1 MKFFGMLTDLNTE
14 FKNANV
20 KFLFNGECDF
30 DYIDSPIR
38 FNIVCSNNPKQDD
51 ENLYVKA
58 GIDIVF
64 EDGPYPDGTDEERA
78 QWQKTLESH
87 KMRLFSDNINP
98 QTGYY
103 RNHITIS
110 LVYRPDVLSHWHYEI
125 SHPIS
130 NKIIKNMLGCETY
143 YDCGTLDEVKEQ
155 LTIIFKRDNSLYNT
169 IEEWKNGLN

>member
-1 MKFFGMLTDLNTE
+1 
-14 FKNANV
+14 
-20 KFLFNGECDF
+20 
-30 DYIDSPIR
+30 
-38 FNIVCSNNPKQDD
+38 
-51 ENLYVKA
+51 
-58 GIDIVF
+58 
-64 EDGPYPDGTDEERA
+64 
-78 QWQKTLESH
+78 
-87 KMRLFSDNINP
+87 MRLFSNDINP

-169 IEEWKNGLN
+169 IEKWKNGLN